1 MLKKALY
8 PVGGLGTRFLPA
20 TKVMPKEMLP
30 VVDKPLI
37 QYSFEEAVEAG
48 CDQHIFITGRNKNVL
63 MNHFDHAYEL
73 QRVLDEKEK
82 NQLLSLTRD
91 WLPKPGQVAF
101 IRQQEPLGL
110 GHAVW
115 CARHYVQQESFAV
128 LLADEM
134 MIPSGEPTLN
144 RMVKVHADTGA
155 SVIAVAEVPRDKV
168 SSYGIIAPD
177 GEVKGD
183 VVKIKGMVEKPSPDK
198 APSNLSII
206 GRYILRPEIFDY
218 LEKGQRGA
226 GGEIQLTD
234 AMQRMLEDGHKFYA
248 VKCDGRRFDCGS
260 RRGFLE
266 ANMGYALQHEDMRD
280 DMIKMMRRFLKEVEE
295 G

>member
-1 MLKKALY
+1 MYSLLKALY

-37 QYSFEEAVEAG
+37 QYCFEEAIAAG
-48 CDQHIFITGRNKNVL
+48 CEKHIFITGRNKNVL
-63 MNHFDHAYEL
+63 MNHFDHSYEL
-73 QRVLDEKEK
+73 QRILSEGEKK
-82 NQLLSLTRD
+82 QQLSLTRD
-91 WLPKPGQVAF
+91 WLPQPGQIGF

-115 CARHYVQQESFAV
+115 CARNFIKDEAFAV

-134 MIPSGEPTLN
+134 LIPDGEPSLN
-144 RMVKVHADTGA
+144 KMVQVHKETGA
-155 SVIAVAEVPRDKV
+155 NIVAVYPVPNDKV
-168 SSYGIIAPD
+168 SSYGIIDPE
-177 GEVKGD
+177 GNGD
-183 VVKIKGMVEKPSPDK
+183 VLRIKRMVEKPAPAD

-206 GRYILRPEIFDY
+206 GRYILNDTIFPY

-234 AMQRMLEDGHKFYA
+234 AMQRMIEDGHEFKA
-248 VKCDGRRFDCGS
+248 VVCHGQRFDCGS

-266 ANMGYALQHEDMRD
+266 ANIGYALQNLELHDSMVE
-280 DMIKMMRRFLKEVEE
+280 MMQRFLNGVKS
-295 G
+295 

>member
-1 MLKKALY
+1 MPILKALY

-37 QYSFEEAVEAG
+37 QYSFEEALDAG
-48 CDQHIFITGRNKNVL
+48 CEQHIFITGRNKNVL
-63 MNHFDHAYEL
+63 MNHFDHAFEL
-73 QRVLDEKEK
+73 QRTLDEKEK
-82 NQLLSLTRD
+82 KHLLEITRD

-115 CARHYVQQESFAV
+115 CARNFIKNEAFAV

-134 MIPSGEPTLN
+134 LIPDGDASLK
-144 RMVKVHADTGA
+144 RMVKVHAETGA
-155 SVIAVAEVPRDKV
+155 NVIAVYPVPKDKV
-168 SSYGIIAPD
+168 SSYGIIDPE
-177 GEVKGD
+177 GEGD
-183 VVKIKGMVEKPSPDK
+183 VVRIKQMVEKPSPDK

-206 GRYILRPEIFDY
+206 GRYILNDEIFPY
-218 LEKGQRGA
+218 LEKGTRGA

-234 AMQRMLEDGHKFYA
+234 AMQRMIEDGHKFYA
-248 VKCDGRRFDCGS
+248 VVCHGQRFDCGS

-266 ANMGYALQHEDMRD
+266 ANIGYALQNSELHGPMVEIME
-280 DMIKMMRRFLKEVEE
+280 RFLKKAHKK
-295 G
+295 

>member
-1 MLKKALY
+1 MTLLKALY

-37 QYSFEEAVEAG
+37 QYSFEEALAAG
-48 CDQHIFITGRNKNVL
+48 CEQHIFITGRNKNVL
-63 MNHFDHAYEL
+63 MNHFDHSYEL
-73 QRVLDEKEK
+73 QRILSEGEKK
-82 NQLLSLTRD
+82 QQLSLTRD
-91 WLPKPGQVAF
+91 WLPQPGQIGF

-115 CARHYVQQESFAV
+115 CARNFIKDEAFAV

-134 MIPSGEPTLN
+134 LIPDSEPSLN
-144 RMVKVHADTGA
+144 RMVKVHKETGA
-155 SVIAVAEVPRDKV
+155 NIVAVYPVPKDKV
-168 SSYGIIAPD
+168 SSYGIIDPQ
-177 GEVKGD
+177 GEGD
-183 VVKIKGMVEKPSPDK
+183 VLDIKRMVEKPSPFD

-206 GRYILRPEIFDY
+206 GRYILNDTIFPY

-234 AMQRMLEDGHKFYA
+234 AMQRMIEDGHKFKA
-248 VKCDGRRFDCGS
+248 VVCHGQRFDCGN

-266 ANMGYALQHEDMRD
+266 ANIGYALHNPELRD
-280 DMIKMMRRFLKEVEE
+280 ATLEIMQRFLDKA
-295 G
+295 

>member
-1 MLKKALY
+1 MPLLKALY

-37 QYSFEEAVEAG
+37 QYCFEEAIAAG
-48 CDQHIFITGRNKNVL
+48 CEQHIFITGRNKNVL
-63 MNHFDHAYEL
+63 MNHFDHSYEL
-73 QRVLDEKEK
+73 QRILSEGEKK
-82 NQLLSLTRD
+82 QQLSLTRD
-91 WLPKPGQVAF
+91 WLPQPGQIGF

-115 CARHYVQQESFAV
+115 CARNFIKDEAFAV

-134 MIPSGEPTLN
+134 LIPSGEPSLN
-144 RMVKVHADTGA
+144 KMVQVHQETGA
-155 SVIAVAEVPRDKV
+155 NIVAVYPVPKDKV
-168 SSYGIIAPD
+168 SSYGIIDPQ
-177 GEVKGD
+177 GEGD
-183 VVKIKGMVEKPSPDK
+183 VLDIKRMVEKPSPFD

-206 GRYILRPEIFDY
+206 GRYILTDAIFPY
-218 LEKGQRGA
+218 LEKGQRGS

-234 AMQRMLEDGHKFYA
+234 AMQRMIEDGHKFKA
-248 VKCDGRRFDCGS
+248 VVCHGQRFDCGS

-266 ANMGYALQHEDMRD
+266 ANIGYALQNPELHDSMVEIMQ
-280 DMIKMMRRFLKEVEE
+280 RFLSKK
-295 G
+295 

>member
-37 QYSFEEAVEAG
+37 QYCFEEALAAG

-63 MNHFDHAYEL
+63 MNHFDHSYEL
-73 QRVLDEKEK
+73 QRVLSEQEKK
-82 NQLLSLTRD
+82 MQLSLTRD
-91 WLPKPGQVAF
+91 WLPQPGQIAF

-115 CARHYVQQESFAV
+115 CARNVIKDEAFAV

-134 MIPSGEPTLN
+134 LIPEGEASLN
-144 RMVKVHADTGA
+144 RMVKVHQETGA
-155 SVIAVAEVPRDKV
+155 NVVAVYPVPHEKTFQ
-168 SSYGIIAPD
+168 YGIIEPK
-177 GEVKGD
+177 GEGD
-183 VVKIKGMVEKPSPDK
+183 VVEIVRMVEKPKPED

-206 GRYILRPEIFDY
+206 GRYILNADVFSY
-218 LEKGQRGA
+218 LENGQRGA

-234 AMQRMLEDGHKFYA
+234 AMQRMIEDGHKFHA
-248 VKCDGRRFDCGS
+248 VVCHGKRFDCGN

-266 ANMGYALQHEDMRD
+266 ANVGYALQHPELRESTLE
-280 DMIKMMRRFLKEVEE
+280 MMRHFIEQESPS
-295 G
+295 

>member
-1 MLKKALY
+1 MTLKKALY

-20 TKVMPKEMLP
+20 TKVMPKEMLS

-37 QYSFEEAVEAG
+37 QYSFEEAVVAG

-63 MNHFDHAYEL
+63 MNHFDHSYEL
-73 QRVLDEKEK
+73 QQVLSEREK
-82 NQLLSLTRD
+82 QTQLSLTKD
-91 WLPKPGQVAF
+91 WLPQPGQIAF

-115 CARHYVQQESFAV
+115 CARNFIKNEAFAV

-134 MIPSGEPTLN
+134 LIPEGEPSLN
-144 RMVKVHADTGA
+144 KMVKLHEETGA
-155 SVIAVAEVPRDKV
+155 NIVGVYPVPKDKV
-168 SSYGIIAPD
+168 SNYGIIDPE
-177 GEVKGD
+177 GEGD
-183 VVKIKGMVEKPSPDK
+183 VVGIKRMVEKPTPAN

-206 GRYILRPEIFDY
+206 GRYILTDAIFPY

-234 AMQRMLEDGHKFYA
+234 AMQRMIEDGHKFYA
-248 VKCDGRRFDCGS
+248 VVCHGQRFDCGS

-266 ANMGYALQHEDMRD
+266 ANIGYALENPELHDSMVN
-280 DMIKMMRRFLKEVEE
+280 MMERFLKKVRK
-295 G
+295 